1 MSCNLCDPRA
11 RTSFLF
17 GVAFTCVATASL
29 FLFPTHPHL
38 SWPRH
43 RQPPASFSL
52 SNRTSPSSR
61 PPGSATRPHTPL
73 RHTARPSRPPWV
85 HTPPRHTARP
95 SRSPWVTHPAAIAC
109 FRAIPGQ
116 PYGLFASLFFSLFPI
131 HARTPAHTHT
141 PARMARSLSLSPCL
155 LCICG
160 VWVCAF

>member
-1 MSCNLCDPRA
+1 MSCNLCDPRV

-38 SWPRH
+38 SWSRH
-43 RQPPASFSL
+43 CQPPASFSL
-52 SNRTSPSSR
+52 SNRTSPPFR
-61 PPGSATRPHTPL
+61 PPGSAARPHN
-73 RHTARPSRPPWV
+73 PS
-85 HTPPRHTARP
+85 RHTARP